1 MGAMIVDA
9 LAAIGHRPQPAA
21 IERSV
26 REIHLLKI

>member
-9 LAAIGHRPQPAA
+9 LAAIGRRPQPAA

-26 REIHLLKI
+26 REIRVLKI